1 MQARRLL
8 ASAAAAGLGAAAFVV
23 LVGDH
28 GQPAGEAAAQVLVAW
43 TFVATGLVAWT
54 RKPESRVGLL
64 LASAGFALLARRFQ
78 YADDPALFTVG
89 FALGELWNALVA
101 HAVLAYPGGRLGSRL
116 ERVVVRLGYAICL
129 AVPVAT
135 LAVYDPA
142 TSCLFRCGE
151 PDRPESLLLV
161 RANDTAFEALVHG
174 FDIALYGVLGVAF
187 LGLIVRKL
195 VAATTFRRRLL
206 APLLVAGL
214 AAAVR
219 AVSEGVLTFA
229 SYSESAR
236 QVLFWWQI
244 AVLAAVPVALV
255 VGLLRTHLAHG
266 AVATLLLD
274 LERLPPT
281 AVRDALA
288 RALRD
293 PSVEVA
299 FWVPDQRGYVDPAG
313 RPVPSPTQ
321 TDERAVIHLS
331 HEDDRIAAISHDPAL
346 GEDPELV
353 ESVAA
358 AARLALE
365 NARLHAE
372 LRAQLAAVQESRARI
387 AAAADAER
395 RRIEQDL
402 HDGAQQRLVAV
413 ALDLRAAERRV
424 GDRIDPE
431 LRAVFRSAVD
441 NLQKA
446 VDELRELAHGV
457 HPSIL
462 RQEGLGAALEA
473 LAVRAP
479 LPVRVEAAVD
489 GRLAPDVEAAAYFVA
504 CEALTNA
511 VKHAGATS
519 ATVRAVRD
527 DGFLV
532 VEVED
537 DGLGGADATRGSGL
551 RGLLDRVEAQGGNL
565 HVVSPPGRGTRVVGR
580 IPCGS

>member
-1 MQARRLL
+1 
-8 ASAAAAGLGAAAFVV
+8 
-23 LVGDH
+23 
-28 GQPAGEAAAQVLVAW
+28 
-43 TFVATGLVAWT
+43 
-54 RKPESRVGLL
+54 
-64 LASAGFALLARRFQ
+64 
-78 YADDPALFTVG
+78 
-89 FALGELWNALVA
+89 
-101 HAVLAYPGGRLGSRL
+101 
-116 ERVVVRLGYAICL
+116 
-129 AVPVAT
+129 
-135 LAVYDPA
+135 
-142 TSCLFRCGE
+142 
-151 PDRPESLLLV
+151 
-161 RANDTAFEALVHG
+161 
-174 FDIALYGVLGVAF
+174 
-187 LGLIVRKL
+187 
-195 VAATTFRRRLL
+195 
-206 APLLVAGL
+206 
-214 AAAVR
+214 
-219 AVSEGVLTFA
+219 
-229 SYSESAR
+229 
-236 QVLFWWQI
+236 
-244 AVLAAVPVALV
+244 VLAAVPVALV

-266 AVATLLLD
+266 AVATLLLA
-274 LERLPPT
+274 LERLPAS

-299 FWVPDQRGYVDPAG
+299 FWVPDQRGYVDPDG
-313 RPVPSPTQ
+313 RPVPSPTE

-413 ALDLRAAERRV
+413 ALDLRAAERRL

-441 NLQKA
+441 ELQGA

-462 RQEGLGAALEA
+462 RQEGLGAALDA

-551 RGLLDRVEAQGGNL
+551 RGLLDRVEARGGDL
-565 HVVSPPGRGTRVVGR
+565 RVVSPPGRGTRVVGR